1 MILNKNQ
8 KIYFYLIGIF
18 SLLISSIMGEN
29 SSGGSKLDNEITRQF
44 IDNFL
49 ISFDNGIKY
58 FINSG
63 QVQSPI
69 FYVLASFIEKSLGF
83 NFLKFLYL
91 FISSLIPAI
100 FYISLKKKFIK
111 INENILYLL
120 SLIIFLS
127 PYFRSSAVWVTTD
140 NFAIIF
146 FILSVSK
153 YLDFEKKNTNKN
165 ILLCIF
171 YISIAV
177 YIRQYFIIFFLFYFL
192 KFFEILS
199 LKKIFNLIFIITI
212 IFIPFFVYY
221 YYFFKVNIIDQSF
234 GQNTFGINI
243 LNNILIFS
251 SLYLFYTIPFYINNL
266 TDIKKNIF
274 KNLNRFLIFFF
285 VFGAIYFYY
294 PLSLDILGGGVFI
307 KISNI
312 LNSKIIFLASSF
324 LGTLLILMNLNKN
337 NFIVYLCLIF
347 AFPKIIIYQKYY
359 DPLLIITILTF
370 TKGGILNQIL
380 NLNKINLI
388 YIYSYFI
395 FFFIISNFYYSLSL
409 WI

>member
-8 KIYFYLIGIF
+8 KIYFYLFGIF
-18 SLLISSIMGEN
+18 SLVISSIMGEN
-29 SSGGSKLDNEITRQF
+29 SSGGSKIDNEITRHF

-58 FINSG
+58 FISTG

-69 FYVLASFIEKSLGF
+69 FYILASFIEKILGF
-83 NFLKFLYL
+83 NFFKYSYL
-91 FISSLIPAI
+91 FISSLIPVI

-111 INENILYLL
+111 INENILFLL

-153 YLDFEKKNTNKN
+153 YLDFEEKNTDKN

-177 YIRQYFIIFFLFYFL
+177 YIRQYYVIFFLFYFL
-192 KFFEILS
+192 KFLQVLR
-199 LKKIFNLIFIITI
+199 LKKIFNLVFLITI
-212 IFIPFFVYY
+212 IFIPFIVYY
-221 YYFFKVNIIDQSF
+221 YYFFKTNIIYQSF
-234 GQNTFGINI
+234 GKSTFDIDI

-266 TDIKKNIF
+266 TEIKENIF
-274 KNLNRFLIFFF
+274 KNLNKCLIIFF

-294 PLSLDILGGGVFI
+294 PISLNTFGGGVFI

-312 LNSKIIFLASSF
+312 FNNNIIFLVSSF

-347 AFPKIIIYQKYY
+347 AFPTIIIYQKYF
-359 DPLLIITILTF
+359 DPLLIMTVLTL
-370 TKGGILNQIL
+370 TKGGMLNNILDL
-380 NLNKINLI
+380 NRINLI
-388 YIYSYFI
+388 YIYSYFM
-395 FFFIISNFYYSLSL
+395 FFLIISNLYYSLT
-409 WI
+409 

>member
-8 KIYFYLIGIF
+8 KIYFYLFGIF
-18 SLLISSIMGEN
+18 SLVISSIMGEN
-29 SSGGSKLDNEITRQF
+29 SSGGSKIDNEITRQF

-58 FINSG
+58 FISTG

-69 FYVLASFIEKSLGF
+69 FYILASFIEKILGF
-83 NFLKFLYL
+83 NFFKYSYL

-100 FYISLKKKFIK
+100 FYISLKKKFIR
-111 INENILYLL
+111 INENILFML

-153 YLDFEKKNTNKN
+153 YLDFEVKNTNKN
-165 ILLCIF
+165 ILFCIF

-177 YIRQYFIIFFLFYFL
+177 YIRQYYIIFFLFYFL
-192 KFFEILS
+192 KFLQVLK
-199 LKKIFNLIFIITI
+199 LKKILNLIFLITI
-212 IFIPFFVYY
+212 IFIPFVLYY
-221 YYFFKVNIIDQSF
+221 YHFFKANIIDQSF
-234 GQNTFGINI
+234 GKNTFDIDI

-251 SLYLFYTIPFYINNL
+251 SLYLFYTMPFYINNL
-266 TDIKKNIF
+266 TEIKKNIF
-274 KNLNRFLIFFF
+274 KNLNKCLIIFF

-294 PLSLDILGGGVFI
+294 PIYLNSFGGGVFI
-307 KISNI
+307 KISSI
-312 LNSKIIFLASSF
+312 LNSKIIFLVSSF

-347 AFPKIIIYQKYY
+347 AFPTIIIYQKYF
-359 DPLLIITILTF
+359 DPLLIMTILTL
-370 TKGGILNQIL
+370 TKGGMFNQIL
-380 NLNKINLI
+380 NLNRINLI

-395 FFFIISNFYYSLSL
+395 FFLIISNLYYSLNL

>member
-1 MILNKNQ
+1 
-8 KIYFYLIGIF
+8 
-18 SLLISSIMGEN
+18 
-29 SSGGSKLDNEITRQF
+29 
-44 IDNFL
+44 
-49 ISFDNGIKY
+49 
-58 FINSG
+58 
-63 QVQSPI
+63 
-69 FYVLASFIEKSLGF
+69 
-83 NFLKFLYL
+83 
-91 FISSLIPAI
+91 
-100 FYISLKKKFIK
+100 
-111 INENILYLL
+111 
-120 SLIIFLS
+120 LS

-347 AFPKIIIYQKYY
+347 AFPTIIIYQKYY

-395 FFFIISNFYYSLSL
+395 FFLIISNLYYSLSL

>member
-8 KIYFYLIGIF
+8 KIYFYIFGIF
-18 SLLISSIMGEN
+18 SLIISSIMGEN

-58 FINSG
+58 FISTG

-69 FYVLASFIEKSLGF
+69 FYILASFIEKILGF
-83 NFLKFLYL
+83 NFFKYSYL

-100 FYISLKKKFIK
+100 FYISLKKKFIR
-111 INENILYLL
+111 INENILFML

-153 YLDFEKKNTNKN
+153 YLDFEEKNTNKN

-177 YIRQYFIIFFLFYFL
+177 YIRQYYIIFFLFYFL
-192 KFFEILS
+192 KFLRV
-199 LKKIFNLIFIITI
+199 LKLIKIFNLIFLTTI
-212 IFIPFFVYY
+212 IFIPFVVYY
-221 YYFFKVNIIDQSF
+221 YYFFKTNIIDQSF
-234 GQNTFGINI
+234 GGNTFDIDI

-251 SLYLFYTIPFYINNL
+251 SLYLFYTIPFYINNFSE
-266 TDIKKNIF
+266 IKKKII
-274 KNLNRFLIFFF
+274 KNLDKCLIIFFI
-285 VFGAIYFYY
+285 FGCIYFYY
-294 PLSLDILGGGVFI
+294 PISLNTFGGGVFI

-312 LNSKIIFLASSF
+312 LNSKIIFLVASF
-324 LGTLLILMNLNKN
+324 LGTLLILINLNKN

-347 AFPKIIIYQKYY
+347 AFPTIIIYQKYF
-359 DPLLIITILTF
+359 DPLLIMAVLTL
-370 TKGGILNQIL
+370 TKDGMLNRIL

-395 FFFIISNFYYSLSL
+395 FFLIISNLYYSSAL
-409 WI
+409 

>member
-8 KIYFYLIGIF
+8 KIYFYLFGIF
-18 SLLISSIMGEN
+18 SLVISSIMGEN
-29 SSGGSKLDNEITRQF
+29 SSGGSKLDNEITRHF
-44 IDNFL
+44 IDNFS

-69 FYVLASFIEKSLGF
+69 FYILASFIEKILGF
-83 NFLKFLYL
+83 NFLKYSYL
-91 FISSLIPAI
+91 FISSLIPVI
-100 FYISLKKKFIK
+100 FYISLKKKFIR
-111 INENILYLL
+111 INENILFLL

-153 YLDFEKKNTNKN
+153 YLDFEEKNTNKN

-171 YISIAV
+171 YISIAA
-177 YIRQYFIIFFLFYFL
+177 YIRQYYIIFFLFYFL
-192 KFFEILS
+192 KFLQVLN
-199 LKKIFNLIFIITI
+199 LKKIFNLIFIIII
-212 IFIPFFVYY
+212 IFIPFVVYY
-221 YYFFKVNIIDQSF
+221 YYFFKANIIGQSF
-234 GQNTFGINI
+234 GKNTFDIDI

-266 TDIKKNIF
+266 TEIKKNIF
-274 KNLNRFLIFFF
+274 KNLNKCLITFF

-294 PLSLDILGGGVFI
+294 PISLNTFGGGVFI

-324 LGTLLILMNLNKN
+324 LGTLLILINLNKN

-347 AFPKIIIYQKYY
+347 AFPTIIIYQKYY
-359 DPLLIITILTF
+359 DPLLIMTVLTL
-370 TKGGILNQIL
+370 TKGGVLNQIL
-380 NLNKINLI
+380 NLNRINLI

-395 FFFIISNFYYSLSL
+395 FFLIISIWYYSLSL

>member
-8 KIYFYLIGIF
+8 QIYFYLIGIF
-18 SLLISSIMGEN
+18 SLIISSIIGEN

-63 QVQSPI
+63 QVQSPL
-69 FYVLASFIEKSLGF
+69 FYVLASIIEKTLGVT
-83 NFLKFLYL
+83 FLKYSYL
-91 FISSLIPAI
+91 FISSIIPAI
-100 FYISLKKKFIK
+100 FYISLKKKFTGIDK
-111 INENILYLL
+111 NILFLL
-120 SLIIFLS
+120 SLIIFFS

-146 FILSVSK
+146 FILSVNK
-153 YLDFEKKNTNKN
+153 YLDFEKKNTNQN
-165 ILLCIF
+165 IILCIL

-177 YIRQYFIIFFLFYFL
+177 YIRQYYVIFFLLYFL
-192 KFFEILS
+192 KFLQILK
-199 LKKIFNLIFIITI
+199 LKKMFNLIFLIII
-212 IFIPFFVYY
+212 IFIPFIIYY
-221 YYFFKVNIIDQSF
+221 YYFFKVNIVYSDF
-234 GQNTFGINI
+234 NKNTFDINI

-251 SLYLFYTIPFYINNL
+251 SLYLFYTIPFYINSF
-266 TDIKKNIF
+266 TEIKKNILS
-274 KNLNRFLIFFF
+274 NLNKFPIIFFI
-285 VFGAIYFYY
+285 FGVIYFYY
-294 PLSLDILGGGVFI
+294 PITLDALGGGIFI

-312 LNSKIIFLASSF
+312 LGNKIIFLTSAFFGSF
-324 LGTLLILMNLNKN
+324 LILLNLNKN
-337 NFIVYLCLIF
+337 NFVVYLCLIF
-347 AFPKIIIYQKYY
+347 AFPTIIIYQKYY
-359 DPLLIITILTF
+359 DPLLIMTILTL
-370 TKGGILNQIL
+370 TKGGMLNQIL

-395 FFFIISNFYYSLSL
+395 SFLIISNLYYSLHL

>member
-8 KIYFYLIGIF
+8 KIYFYLFGIF
-18 SLLISSIMGEN
+18 SLVISSIMGEN

-69 FYVLASFIEKSLGF
+69 FYILASFIEKILGF
-83 NFLKFLYL
+83 NFLKYSYL

-100 FYISLKKKFIK
+100 FYISLKKKFIR
-111 INENILYLL
+111 INKNILFLL

-140 NFAIIF
+140 NFGIIF

-153 YLDFEKKNTNKN
+153 YLDFEEKNTNKN

-171 YISIAV
+171 YISIAS
-177 YIRQYFIIFFLFYFL
+177 YIRQYYIIFFLFYFL
-192 KFFEILS
+192 KFLQVLN
-199 LKKIFNLIFIITI
+199 LKKIFNLIFLITI

-221 YYFFKVNIIDQSF
+221 YYFFKANVINQSF
-234 GQNTFGINI
+234 DKNSFDIDV

-266 TDIKKNIF
+266 MEIKKNIF
-274 KNLNRFLIFFF
+274 KNLNECLIIFF

-294 PLSLDILGGGVFI
+294 PMSLNTFGGGIFI

-312 LNSKIIFLASSF
+312 LNSKIIFLVSSF
-324 LGTLLILMNLNKN
+324 LGTFLILINLNRN

-347 AFPKIIIYQKYY
+347 AFPTIIIYQKYY
-359 DPLLIITILTF
+359 DPLLIMTVLTL
-370 TKGGILNQIL
+370 TKDGMLNQIL

-395 FFFIISNFYYSLSL
+395 FFLIISILYYSFSL
-409 WI
+409 

>member
-8 KIYFYLIGIF
+8 KIYFYLFGIF
-18 SLLISSIMGEN
+18 SLVISSIMGEN
-29 SSGGSKLDNEITRQF
+29 SSGGSKIDNEVTRQF

-58 FINSG
+58 FISTG
-63 QVQSPI
+63 QVQSPV
-69 FYVLASFIEKSLGF
+69 FYILASFIEKILGF
-83 NFLKFLYL
+83 NFFKYLYL

-100 FYISLKKKFIK
+100 FYISLKKKFIR
-111 INENILYLL
+111 INENILFML

-153 YLDFEKKNTNKN
+153 YLDFEEKNTNKN

-177 YIRQYFIIFFLFYFL
+177 YIRQYYIIFFLFYFL
-192 KFFEILS
+192 KFLRV
-199 LKKIFNLIFIITI
+199 LKLIKIFNLIFLTTI
-212 IFIPFFVYY
+212 IFIPFVVYY
-221 YYFFKVNIIDQSF
+221 YYFFKTNIIDQSF
-234 GQNTFGINI
+234 GGNTFDIDI

-251 SLYLFYTIPFYINNL
+251 SLYLFYTIPFYINNFSE
-266 TDIKKNIF
+266 IKKKII
-274 KNLNRFLIFFF
+274 KNLDKCLIIFFI
-285 VFGAIYFYY
+285 FGCIYFYY
-294 PLSLDILGGGVFI
+294 PISLNTFGGGVFI

-312 LNSKIIFLASSF
+312 LNSKIIFLVASF
-324 LGTLLILMNLNKN
+324 LGTLLILINLNKN

-347 AFPKIIIYQKYY
+347 AFPTIIIYQKYF
-359 DPLLIITILTF
+359 DPLLIMAVLTL
-370 TKGGILNQIL
+370 TKDGMLNRIL

-395 FFFIISNFYYSLSL
+395 FFLIISNLYYSLAL
-409 WI
+409 

>member
-8 KIYFYLIGIF
+8 KIYFYLFGIF
-18 SLLISSIMGEN
+18 SLVISSIMGEN

-69 FYVLASFIEKSLGF
+69 FYILASFIEKILGF
-83 NFLKFLYL
+83 NFLKYSYL

-100 FYISLKKKFIK
+100 FYISLKKKFIR
-111 INENILYLL
+111 INENILFLL

-153 YLDFEKKNTNKN
+153 YLDFEENNTNKN

-171 YISIAV
+171 YISIAS
-177 YIRQYFIIFFLFYFL
+177 YIRQYYIIFFLFYFL
-192 KFFEILS
+192 KFLQVLN
-199 LKKIFNLIFIITI
+199 LKKIFNLVFLIMI
-212 IFIPFFVYY
+212 IFIPFFIYY
-221 YYFFKVNIIDQSF
+221 YYFFKANIINQSF
-234 GQNTFGINI
+234 DKNSFDIDI
-243 LNNILIFS
+243 LDNILIFS

-266 TDIKKNIF
+266 TEIKKNIF
-274 KNLNRFLIFFF
+274 KNLNKCLIIFF
-285 VFGAIYFYY
+285 VFGAIYFYHSI
-294 PLSLDILGGGVFI
+294 SLNTFGGGIFI

-312 LNSKIIFLASSF
+312 LNSKIIFLVSSF
-324 LGTLLILMNLNKN
+324 LGTLLILINLNKN

-347 AFPKIIIYQKYY
+347 AFPTIIIYQKYY
-359 DPLLIITILTF
+359 DPLLIMTVLTL
-370 TKGGILNQIL
+370 TKDGMLNQIL

-395 FFFIISNFYYSLSL
+395 FFLIISILYYSLSL
-409 WI
+409 

>member
-8 KIYFYLIGIF
+8 KIYFYLFGIF
-18 SLLISSIMGEN
+18 SLVISSIMGEN
-29 SSGGSKLDNEITRQF
+29 SSGGSKIDNEITRHF

-58 FINSG
+58 FISTG

-69 FYVLASFIEKSLGF
+69 FYILASFIEKILGF
-83 NFLKFLYL
+83 NFFKYSYL
-91 FISSLIPAI
+91 FISSLIPVI

-111 INENILYLL
+111 INENILFLL

-153 YLDFEKKNTNKN
+153 YLDFEEKNTDKN

-177 YIRQYFIIFFLFYFL
+177 YIRQYYVIFFLFYFL
-192 KFFEILS
+192 KFLQVLK
-199 LKKIFNLIFIITI
+199 LKKIFNLVFLITI
-212 IFIPFFVYY
+212 IFIPFIVY
-221 YYFFKVNIIDQSF
+221 YYFFFKTNIIYQSF
-234 GQNTFGINI
+234 GKSTFDIDI

-266 TDIKKNIF
+266 TEIKENIF
-274 KNLNRFLIFFF
+274 ENLNKCLIIFF

-294 PLSLDILGGGVFI
+294 PISLNTFGGGVFI

-312 LNSKIIFLASSF
+312 FNSNIIFLVSSF

-347 AFPKIIIYQKYY
+347 AFPTIIIYQKYF
-359 DPLLIITILTF
+359 DPLLIMTVLTL
-370 TKGGILNQIL
+370 TKGGMLNNILDL
-380 NLNKINLI
+380 NRINLI
-388 YIYSYFI
+388 YIYSYFM
-395 FFFIISNFYYSLSL
+395 FFLIISNLYYSLT
-409 WI
+409 

>member
-8 KIYFYLIGIF
+8 QIYFYLIGIF
-18 SLLISSIMGEN
+18 SLIISSIMGEN

-63 QVQSPI
+63 QVQSPL
-69 FYVLASFIEKSLGF
+69 FYVLASIIEKTLGVT
-83 NFLKFLYL
+83 FLKYSYL
-91 FISSLIPAI
+91 FISSIIPVI
-100 FYISLKKKFIK
+100 FYISLKKKFTG
-111 INENILYLL
+111 INKNILFLL

-153 YLDFEKKNTNKN
+153 YLDFEEKNTNKN
-165 ILLCIF
+165 IILCIF

-177 YIRQYFIIFFLFYFL
+177 YIRQYYIIFFLFYFL
-192 KFFEILS
+192 KFLQVLN
-199 LKKIFNLIFIITI
+199 LKKIFNLIFLITI
-212 IFIPFFVYY
+212 IFIPFIVYY
-221 YYFFKVNIIDQSF
+221 FYFLKTNIIYQSF
-234 GQNTFGINI
+234 GKSTFDIDI

-266 TDIKKNIF
+266 REIKGNIF
-274 KNLNRFLIFFF
+274 RNLNKCLIIFF

-294 PLSLDILGGGVFI
+294 PISLNTFGGGVFI

-312 LNSKIIFLASSF
+312 FNSKIIFLVSSF
-324 LGTLLILMNLNKN
+324 LGTLLILMNLNNN

-347 AFPKIIIYQKYY
+347 AFPTIIIYQKYF
-359 DPLLIITILTF
+359 DPLLIMTVLTL
-370 TKGGILNQIL
+370 TKGGMLNNIL
-380 NLNKINLI
+380 NLNRINLI

-395 FFFIISNFYYSLSL
+395 FFLIISNLYYSLTL
-409 WI
+409 

>member
-8 KIYFYLIGIF
+8 KIYFYLFGIF
-18 SLLISSIMGEN
+18 SLVISSIMGEN
-29 SSGGSKLDNEITRQF
+29 SSGGSKIDNEVTRQF

-58 FINSG
+58 FISTG

-69 FYVLASFIEKSLGF
+69 FYILASFIEKILGF
-83 NFLKFLYL
+83 NFFKYSYL
-91 FISSLIPAI
+91 FISSLIPVI

-111 INENILYLL
+111 INENILFLL

-153 YLDFEKKNTNKN
+153 YLDFEEKNTDKN

-177 YIRQYFIIFFLFYFL
+177 YIRQYYVIFFLFYFL
-192 KFFEILS
+192 KFLQVLR
-199 LKKIFNLIFIITI
+199 LKKIFNLVFLITI
-212 IFIPFFVYY
+212 IFIPFIVYY
-221 YYFFKVNIIDQSF
+221 YYFFKTNIIYQSF
-234 GQNTFGINI
+234 GKSTFDIDI

-266 TDIKKNIF
+266 TEIKENIF
-274 KNLNRFLIFFF
+274 KNLNKCLIIFF

-294 PLSLDILGGGVFI
+294 PISLNTFGGGVFI

-312 LNSKIIFLASSF
+312 FNNNIIFLVSSF

-347 AFPKIIIYQKYY
+347 AFPTIIIYQKYF
-359 DPLLIITILTF
+359 DPLLIMTVLTL
-370 TKGGILNQIL
+370 TKGGMLNNILDL
-380 NLNKINLI
+380 NRINLI
-388 YIYSYFI
+388 YIYSYFM
-395 FFFIISNFYYSLSL
+395 FFLIISNLYYSLT
-409 WI
+409 

>member
-8 KIYFYLIGIF
+8 KIYFYLFGIF
-18 SLLISSIMGEN
+18 SLVISSIMGEN
-29 SSGGSKLDNEITRQF
+29 SSGGSKIDNEITRHF

-58 FINSG
+58 FISTG

-69 FYVLASFIEKSLGF
+69 FYILASFIEKILGF
-83 NFLKFLYL
+83 NFLKYSYL

-111 INENILYLL
+111 INENILFLL

-153 YLDFEKKNTNKN
+153 YLDFEEKNTNKN
-165 ILLCIF
+165 IILCIF

-177 YIRQYFIIFFLFYFL
+177 YIRQYYIIFFLFYFL
-192 KFFEILS
+192 KFLQVLN
-199 LKKIFNLIFIITI
+199 LKKIFNLIFLITI
-212 IFIPFFVYY
+212 IFIPFIVYY
-221 YYFFKVNIIDQSF
+221 YYFLKTNIIYQSF
-234 GQNTFGINI
+234 GKSTFDIDI

-266 TDIKKNIF
+266 TEIKGNIF
-274 KNLNRFLIFFF
+274 RNLNKCLIIFF

-294 PLSLDILGGGVFI
+294 PISLNTFGGGVFI

-312 LNSKIIFLASSF
+312 FNSNIIFLVSSF

-337 NFIVYLCLIF
+337 NFVVYLCLIF
-347 AFPKIIIYQKYY
+347 AFPTIIIYQKYF
-359 DPLLIITILTF
+359 DPLLIMTVLTL
-370 TKGGILNQIL
+370 TKGGMLNNIL
-380 NLNKINLI
+380 NLNRINLI

-395 FFFIISNFYYSLSL
+395 FFLIISNLYYSLTL
-409 WI
+409 

>member
-8 KIYFYLIGIF
+8 KIYFYLFGIF
-18 SLLISSIMGEN
+18 SLVISSIMGEN
-29 SSGGSKLDNEITRQF
+29 SSGGSKIDNEITRHF

-58 FINSG
+58 FISTG

-69 FYVLASFIEKSLGF
+69 FYILASFIEKILGF
-83 NFLKFLYL
+83 NFFKYSYL
-91 FISSLIPAI
+91 FISSLIPVI

-111 INENILYLL
+111 INENILFLL

-153 YLDFEKKNTNKN
+153 YLDFEEKNTDKN

-177 YIRQYFIIFFLFYFL
+177 YIRQYYVIFFLFYFL
-192 KFFEILS
+192 KFLQVLK
-199 LKKIFNLIFIITI
+199 LKKIFNLVFLITI
-212 IFIPFFVYY
+212 IFIPFIVYY
-221 YYFFKVNIIDQSF
+221 YYFFKTNIIYQSF
-234 GQNTFGINI
+234 GKSTFDIDI

-266 TDIKKNIF
+266 TEIKENIF
-274 KNLNRFLIFFF
+274 KNLNKCLIIFF

-294 PLSLDILGGGVFI
+294 PISLNTFGGGVFI

-312 LNSKIIFLASSF
+312 FNNNIIFLVSSF

-347 AFPKIIIYQKYY
+347 AFPTIIIYQKYF
-359 DPLLIITILTF
+359 DPLLIMTVLTL
-370 TKGGILNQIL
+370 TKGGMLNNILDL
-380 NLNKINLI
+380 NRINLI
-388 YIYSYFI
+388 YIYSYFM
-395 FFFIISNFYYSLSL
+395 FFLIISNLYYSLT
-409 WI
+409 

>member
-8 KIYFYLIGIF
+8 KIYIYLFGIF
-18 SLLISSIMGEN
+18 SLVISSIIGEN
-29 SSGGSKLDNEITRQF
+29 SSGGSKIDNEITRQF

-58 FINSG
+58 FIITG
-63 QVQSPI
+63 QVQSPL
-69 FYVLASFIEKSLGF
+69 FYILVSFIEKILGF
-83 NFLKFLYL
+83 NFLKYSYL

-100 FYISLKKKFIK
+100 FYISLKKKFIR
-111 INENILYLL
+111 INENILFLV

-153 YLDFEKKNTNKN
+153 YLDFEEKNTNKN

-177 YIRQYFIIFFLFYFL
+177 YIRQYYIIFFLFYFL
-192 KFFEILS
+192 KFLRV
-199 LKKIFNLIFIITI
+199 LKLIKIFNLIFLTTI
-212 IFIPFFVYY
+212 IFIPFVVYY
-221 YYFFKVNIIDQSF
+221 YYFFKTNIIDQSF
-234 GQNTFGINI
+234 GGNTFDIDI

-251 SLYLFYTIPFYINNL
+251 SLYLFYTIPFYINNFSE
-266 TDIKKNIF
+266 IKKKII
-274 KNLNRFLIFFF
+274 KNLDKCLIIFFI
-285 VFGAIYFYY
+285 FGCIYFYY
-294 PLSLDILGGGVFI
+294 PISLNTFGGGVFI

-312 LNSKIIFLASSF
+312 LNSKIIFLVASF
-324 LGTLLILMNLNKN
+324 LGTLLILINLNKN

-347 AFPKIIIYQKYY
+347 AFPTIIIYQKYF
-359 DPLLIITILTF
+359 DPLLIMAVLTL
-370 TKGGILNQIL
+370 TKDGMLNRIL

-395 FFFIISNFYYSLSL
+395 FFLIISNLYYSLAL
-409 WI
+409 

>member
-8 KIYFYLIGIF
+8 KIYFYLLGIF
-18 SLLISSIMGEN
+18 SLVISSIMGEN

-69 FYVLASFIEKSLGF
+69 FYVLTSLIEKSLGF
-83 NFLKFLYL
+83 NFLKFSYL
-91 FISSLIPAI
+91 FISALIPAI

-111 INENILYLL
+111 INKNILFLL

-146 FILSVSK
+146 FILSENK
-153 YLDFEKKNTNKN
+153 YLDFEEKNTNRN

-171 YISIAV
+171 YISIAS
-177 YIRQYFIIFFLFYFL
+177 YIRQYYIIFFLFYFL
-192 KFFEILS
+192 KFFQVLNLKRIL
-199 LKKIFNLIFIITI
+199 NLIFITTI

-234 GQNTFGINI
+234 GQSTFGINI
-243 LNNILIFS
+243 INNILIFS

-266 TDIKKNIF
+266 TEIKKNIF
-274 KNLNRFLIFFF
+274 KNLNKFLIIFF

-294 PLSLDILGGGVFI
+294 PISLDTFGGGVFI

-312 LNSKIIFLASSF
+312 LNSKIIFLTSSF

-347 AFPKIIIYQKYY
+347 AFPTIIIYQKYY
-359 DPLLIITILTF
+359 DPLLIMTVLTL
-370 TKGGILNQIL
+370 TKDGMLNQIL

-395 FFFIISNFYYSLSL
+395 FFLITSILYYTLSL
-409 WI
+409 

>member
-8 KIYFYLIGIF
+8 QIYFYLFGIF
-18 SLLISSIMGEN
+18 SLIISSLMGEN

-49 ISFDNGIKY
+49 ISFENGIEY

-69 FYVLASFIEKSLGF
+69 FYVLASIVEKTLGL
-83 NFLKFLYL
+83 NFLKYLYL
-91 FISSLIPAI
+91 FVSSLIPAI
-100 FYISLKKKFIK
+100 FYISLKKKFTG
-111 INENILYLL
+111 INKDILFLL

-127 PYFRSSAVWVTTD
+127 PYFRSSATWVTTD

-146 FILSVSK
+146 FLLSVNK
-153 YLDFEKKNTNKN
+153 YLDFEKKNTDQN

-177 YIRQYFIIFFLFYFL
+177 YIRQYYIIFFLLYFL
-192 KFFEILS
+192 KFLKILK
-199 LKKIFNLIFIITI
+199 LKKIFNLILLIII
-212 IFIPFFVYY
+212 IFIPFIIYY
-221 YYFFKVNIIDQSF
+221 YYFFKVNIIYESL
-234 GQNTFGINI
+234 GKNTFGISI

-251 SLYLFYTIPFYINNL
+251 SLYLFYTIPFYINNFIE
-266 TDIKKNIF
+266 IKKNIF
-274 KNLNRFLIFFF
+274 KNLNKFIIIFFI
-285 VFGAIYFYY
+285 FGAIYFYY
-294 PLSLDILGGGVFI
+294 PITLDTFGGGVFI
-307 KISNI
+307 KISNV
-312 LNSKIIFLASSF
+312 LDNKIIFLASSLF
-324 LGTLLILMNLNKN
+324 GTFLILLNLNKN
-337 NFIVYLCLIF
+337 NFVVYLCLIF
-347 AFPKIIIYQKYY
+347 AFPTIIIYQKYY
-359 DPLLIITILTF
+359 DPLLIITILTL
-370 TKGGILNQIL
+370 TKGGMLNQIL

-395 FFFIISNFYYSLSL
+395 FFLILSNLYYSLNL

>member
-8 KIYFYLIGIF
+8 QIYFYLFGIF
-18 SLLISSIMGEN
+18 SLIISSTLGED
-29 SSGGSKLDNEITRQF
+29 SSGGSKLDKEITRQF

-58 FINSG
+58 FISTG

-69 FYVLASFIEKSLGF
+69 FYILASFIEKILGF
-83 NFLKFLYL
+83 NFFKYSYL

-100 FYISLKKKFIK
+100 FYISLKKKFIR
-111 INENILYLL
+111 INENILFML

-153 YLDFEKKNTNKN
+153 YLDFEEKNTNKN

-177 YIRQYFIIFFLFYFL
+177 YIRQYYIIFFLFYFL
-192 KFFEILS
+192 KFLRV
-199 LKKIFNLIFIITI
+199 LKLIKIFNLIFLTTI
-212 IFIPFFVYY
+212 IFIPFVIYY
-221 YYFFKVNIIDQSF
+221 YYFFKTNIIDQSF
-234 GQNTFGINI
+234 GGNTFDIDI

-251 SLYLFYTIPFYINNL
+251 SLYLFYTIPFYINNFSE
-266 TDIKKNIF
+266 IKKNII
-274 KNLNRFLIFFF
+274 KNLDKCLIIFFI
-285 VFGAIYFYY
+285 FGCIYFYY
-294 PLSLDILGGGVFI
+294 PISLNTFGGGVFI

-312 LNSKIIFLASSF
+312 LNSKIIFLVASF
-324 LGTLLILMNLNKN
+324 LGTLLILINLNKN

-347 AFPKIIIYQKYY
+347 AFPTIIIYQKYF
-359 DPLLIITILTF
+359 DPLLIMAVLTL
-370 TKGGILNQIL
+370 TKDGMLNRIL

-395 FFFIISNFYYSLSL
+395 FFLIISNLYYSLAL
-409 WI
+409 

>member
-63 QVQSPI
+63 QIHSPI
-69 FYVLASFIEKSLGF
+69 FYILASFIEKILGF
-83 NFLKFLYL
+83 NFLKYSYL

-100 FYISLKKKFIK
+100 FYISLKKKFIRTDK
-111 INENILYLL
+111 NIFFLL

-153 YLDFEKKNTNKN
+153 YLDFEQKNTNKN

-171 YISIAV
+171 YISIAA
-177 YIRQYFIIFFLFYFL
+177 YIRQYYIVFFLFYFL
-192 KFFEILS
+192 KFFQVLN
-199 LKKIFNLIFIITI
+199 LKKIFNLILLITI

-221 YYFFKVNIIDQSF
+221 YYFFKANIIDQGFSN
-234 GQNTFGINI
+234 NTFDIDLI
-243 LNNILIFS
+243 NNILIFS

-266 TDIKKNIF
+266 TEIKKNIF
-274 KNLNRFLIFFF
+274 NNLINCLIIFFI
-285 VFGAIYFYY
+285 FGVIYFYY
-294 PLSLDILGGGVFI
+294 LISLNTFGGGVFI

-312 LNSKIIFLASSF
+312 LNSKIIFFVSSF
-324 LGTLLILMNLNKN
+324 LGALLILMNLNKN

-359 DPLLIITILTF
+359 DPLLIMTVLTL
-370 TKGGILNQIL
+370 TKGGMLNQIL
-380 NLNKINLI
+380 IYNKINLI

-395 FFFIISNFYYSLSL
+395 FFLIISNLYYSLSL
-409 WI
+409 